1 MFRNLAFGENTL
13 ALRLENV
20 LLRKPLSDLR
30 AGYANRILLRPKG
43 AQSTIRCEGGTSK
56 KNRHAIACLFFL
68 RCVDKKDDLLV
79 FIVFYCFAQN
89 YDMHNNSCQYK
100 RYAASI

>member
-30 AGYANRILLRPKG
+30 AGYANPFLLCKKEDCHVSSLSAIKEKDEHKVRPFPLWRRERDSNPRVRKHKLISS
-43 AQSTIRCEGGTSK
+43 QPR
-56 KNRHAIACLFFL
+56 
-68 RCVDKKDDLLV
+68 
-79 FIVFYCFAQN
+79 
-89 YDMHNNSCQYK
+89 YDHFDISP
-100 RYAASI
+100 